1 MIAISRT
8 KKILESPD
16 KAKLNF
22 ANMYMASKVFL
33 HLGIIFGEVS
43 EIVFPVSPF

>member
-22 ANMYMASKVFL
+22 ALYMASKVFL

-43 EIVFPVSPF
+43 EIVFPVSTF